1 VSSKAAIVV
10 GERRPTRYPEVMA
23 TVLRVLLLLMSLL
36 VSVAAQ
42 TAATDKPNIVYV
54 LADELGYYELSCLG
68 HPHIQT
74 PNIDRMAKEGMR
86 FTQYLAGSAVCAPT
100 RACLMTGKHSGH
112 TSVRS
117 NGGGTPLRA
126 DEQTVAS
133 LLKARGYATG
143 GFGKWGCGGRGSTG
157 VPERHGFDTFVG
169 YYDQVHA
176 HSYYPPYIIENSRE
190 LVLAGNTGGR
200 TGKTYSHTVIVERAM
215 AFIRANKDQPFFCYM
230 PVTPPHGMFDIP
242 ADDPAWQLYKDKSWP
257 EDARRYAA
265 MVTMLDRQVGELF
278 ALLEELS
285 LDDNTLVLFSG
296 DNGGADYFKSKEHP
310 RGFHGANVH
319 PETGVEFRGKKGNLF
334 EGGLRIPM
342 IARWPGRIAPGTVT
356 DHLCYFPDFL
366 PTATELASAET
377 PADVDGIS
385 MMPTLLGKEQKQH
398 EFLYWEIGGQT
409 AVRHLHWKA
418 IRTRKNGE
426 WQLYDL
432 RSDVSETTDLAVS
445 KQDVLQKLIAMAERA
460 HEPVREGTFASRELH
475 EKDRRAK
482 WGKNQPRRNRRGSN
496 FRLPKKGLL
505 AHDGW
510 QLVRA
515 SSESSSNGK
524 VAKNA
529 IDGNPKT
536 IWHSR
541 WQGGPEKHPHE
552 LVIDLGRSVE
562 VHGLCYL
569 ARQDNGW
576 NGTIKECEFSISED
590 PKAFPEAAKKATLK
604 KTKRP
609 QRVPCPPTKG
619 RYIKLRILSEI
630 NGGPWASIADLG
642 VMIK

>member
-1 VSSKAAIVV
+1 MTSKATILV
-10 GERRPTRYPEVMA
+10 GERRRTRYPEAMA
-23 TVLRVLLLLMSLL
+23 TALRVLLLLMSLTL
-36 VSVAAQ
+36 PAAAQ
-42 TAATDKPNIVYV
+42 ATATAPPNIVYV

-126 DEQTVAS
+126 DEQTVAA

-157 VPERHGFDTFVG
+157 VPEAHGFDTFVG

-190 LVLAGNTGGR
+190 LPLEGNTGGR
-200 TGKTYSHTVIVERAM
+200 TGKTYSHTIIVERAM
-215 AFIRANKDQPFFCYM
+215 EFIRANKDQPFFCYM

-242 ADDPAWQLYKDKSWP
+242 TDDPAWQLYADKQWP

-265 MVTMLDRQVGELF
+265 MVTMLDRQVGELLK
-278 ALLEELS
+278 LLEELS

-310 RGFHGANVH
+310 RGFHAANVH
-319 PETGVEFRGKKGNLF
+319 PDTGVAFRGKKGNLF

-342 IARWPGRIAPGTVT
+342 IARWPGRIAPGKVT

-366 PTATELASAET
+366 PTATELANANT

-398 EFLYWEIGGQT
+398 DYLYWEIGGQT
-409 AVRHLHWKA
+409 AVRHQQYKA
-418 IRTRKNGE
+418 IRTRKNGK

-432 RSDVSETTDLAVS
+432 KADVSETTDLAAT
-445 KQDVLQKLIAMAERA
+445 KPDVLQQLVAMAERA

-482 WGKNQPRRNRRGSN
+482 WGKNQPKRNRRSSN
-496 FRLPKKGLL
+496 FRMPKKGLL
-505 AHDGW
+505 AMDDW
-510 QLVRA
+510 QLVRV

-541 WQGGPEKHPHE
+541 WQGGPAKHPHE
-552 LVIDLGRSVE
+552 LVIDLGKSVE
-562 VHGLCYL
+562 IHGLCYL

-590 PKAFPEAAKKATLK
+590 PKTFDQAAKKVTLE

-609 QRVPCPPTKG
+609 QRMPCQPTNG